1 MFWFKGDLSLVNGKN
16 TFRKPQMITDGD
28 GEGTKKN
35 PKNAN
40 KELATSNNEGDEK
53 AC

>member
-1 MFWFKGDLSLVNGKN
+1 MVMVREQNK
-16 TFRKPQMITDGD
+16 I
-28 GEGTKKN
+28 

-40 KELATSNNEGDEK
+40 KELETSNNEGDEK

>member
-1 MFWFKGDLSLVNGKN
+1 MVMV
-16 TFRKPQMITDGD
+16 R
-28 GEGTKKN
+28 ERKKN

>member
-1 MFWFKGDLSLVNGKN
+1 MVMVREQK
-16 TFRKPQMITDGD
+16 Q
-28 GEGTKKN
+28 N

-53 AC
+53 VC